1 MFNIT
6 LNHKDI
12 AESSASIKPQASV
25 MLHKHSSDE
34 ELIIACRRGER
45 LAQKYLY
52 ERYYGRMKGIALR
65 YTRNED
71 EAIDIINVG
80 FMKVFNALDRYEP
93 HTNLNAWI
101 SRIIFNAAI
110 DFIRRETKFKKDTY
124 YPDMPIESPMQ
135 NEALS
140 NLGIDDIFALI
151 QKLPI
156 QYRTVFSLY
165 VIDGFKHSEIVEL
178 LDIPLGSSKYY
189 LSKAREM
196 LQELITTQHGI
207 AIARK

>member
-6 LNHKDI
+6 LTNKDI
-12 AESSASIKPQASV
+12 AESSASIKPQASL

-93 HTNLNAWI
+93 QTNLGAWI

-110 DFIRRETKFKKDTY
+110 DFIRRETKFKRDTS

-140 NLGIDDIFALI
+140 NLGIDEIFALI

-196 LQELITTQHGI
+196 LQELITSQHGI

>member
-6 LNHKDI
+6 LTNKDI
-12 AESSASIKPQASV
+12 AESSAPVKPQASV

-93 HTNLNAWI
+93 QTNLGAWI
-101 SRIIFNAAI
+101 SRIIFNSAI
-110 DFIRRETKFKKDTY
+110 DFIRRETKFKKDTS
-124 YPDMPIESPMQ
+124 YPDMPLESPMQ

-140 NLGIDDIFALI
+140 NLGIDEIFNLI

-165 VIDGFKHSEIVEL
+165 VIDGFKHHEIVEL

-196 LQELITTQHGI
+196 LQELITSQHGI

>member
-6 LNHKDI
+6 LTNKDI
-12 AESSASIKPQASV
+12 AEPSASTKPQASV

-93 HTNLNAWI
+93 QTNLGAWI
-101 SRIIFNAAI
+101 SRIIFNSAI
-110 DFIRRETKFKKDTY
+110 DFIRRETKFKKDTS
-124 YPDMPIESPMQ
+124 YPDMPLESPMQ

-140 NLGIDDIFALI
+140 NLGIDEIFALI

-165 VIDGFKHSEIVEL
+165 VIDGFKHHEIVEL
-178 LDIPLGSSKYY
+178 LDIPIGSSKYY

-196 LQELITTQHGI
+196 LQELITLQHGI